1 MKTVDAHLA
10 DVLDGVRP
18 LPTVTP
24 PLIDALGAVLAH
36 DLRSQ
41 IDLPVFTNSAMDGYA
56 VRRSDLAGASESSPV
71 TMTVTGDVG
80 AGTVA
85 PAVVPGSAVRVM
97 TGAPL
102 PAGADAVVP
111 VEWTDAGVAVVTIS
125 REPAPWANIRTHGE
139 DVPRGSVVLRQGAI
153 IDPAAIA
160 LIASIGASHV
170 TVHRRAH
177 VLILSTG
184 SELVAP
190 GSTLGPAQIFDS
202 NSIMLASA
210 VRQLGA
216 TFRQLSAAPDD
227 ADALLHLLLSE
238 LDGVDLVLTT
248 GGISVGAYDVVK
260 EALSTLGTV
269 TFERVAMQ
277 PGKPQGHGVL
287 GHQRVPVLTLPG
299 NPVSA
304 FVSFHVFVA
313 PVLRRLHGH
322 RDVMGPT
329 VRARL
334 GAPLTSPD
342 GRRQFVRVDLATEAG
357 ERVATPVGGS
367 GSHLVGALA
376 RANALAIVPE
386 HVTHKATGDDIEV
399 MVSHAHLW

>member
-18 LPTVTP
+18 LPAVTAT
-24 PLIDALGAVLAH
+24 LIDALGAVLAH
-36 DLRSQ
+36 DLRSE

-56 VRRSDLAGASESSPV
+56 VRRSDLAGASESNPV

-85 PAVVPGSAVRVM
+85 PTAVPGSAVRVM

-111 VEWTDAGVAVVTIS
+111 VEWTDAGVAVVKIS
-125 REPAPWANIRTHGE
+125 RQPAPSANIRPQGE
-139 DVPRGSVVLRQGAI
+139 DVPRGSVVLREGAI
-153 IDPAAIA
+153 IDTAAIG

-190 GSTLGPAQIFDS
+190 GSRLGPAQIFDS
-202 NSIMLASA
+202 NSVMLAGA

-227 ADALLHLLLSE
+227 ADALLQVLLAE

-260 EALSTLGTV
+260 EALSALGTV

-304 FVSFHVFVA
+304 FVSFQVFVG
-313 PVLRRLHGH
+313 PVLRRLQGH
-322 RDVMGPT
+322 RDVACPT

-334 GAPLTSPD
+334 RAPLTSPD
-342 GRRQFVRVDLATEAG
+342 GRRQFVRVDLATEHG

-386 HVTHKATGDDIEV
+386 HVTRMAAGDDIEV
-399 MVSHAHLW
+399 MVSHARLW

>member
-18 LPTVTP
+18 LPTVTAT
-24 PLIDALGAVLAH
+24 LIDALGAVLAQ
-36 DLRSQ
+36 DLRSE

-56 VRRSDLAGASESSPV
+56 VRRTDLAGATESNPV

-85 PAVVPGSAVRVM
+85 PTAVPGSAVRVM

-111 VEWTDAGVAVVTIS
+111 VEWTDAGVAVVKIL
-125 REPAPWANIRTHGE
+125 RRPAPSANIRAQGE
-139 DVPRGSVVLRQGAI
+139 DVPRGSVVLREGAI
-153 IDPAAIA
+153 IDTAAIG

-170 TVHRRAH
+170 TVHRRPH

-202 NSIMLASA
+202 NSVMLAGA
-210 VRQLGA
+210 VRQLGG

-227 ADALLHLLLSE
+227 ADALLQVLHAE
-238 LDGVDLVLTT
+238 LDGVDLVLTS

-260 EALSTLGTV
+260 EALSALGTV

-287 GHQRVPVLTLPG
+287 GHERVPVLTLPG

-304 FVSFHVFVA
+304 FVSFQVFVG
-313 PVLRRLHGH
+313 PVLRRLQGH
-322 RDVMGPT
+322 RDVTCPT

-334 GAPLTSPD
+334 RAPLTSPD
-342 GRRQFVRVDLATEAG
+342 GRRQFVRVDLTTEHG
-357 ERVATPVGGS
+357 EHIATPVGGS

-386 HVTHKATGDDIEV
+386 HVTRMAAGDDIEV